1 MRKSGNLFQ
10 PQYQISCCHLTRGCA
25 TSSSAQYSQF
35 WIYCWSRD
43 KVSLAW
49 SIALARL
56 FSATKRKLQAITIHY
71 ALQNTNFSFL
81 SRKEIRIVIVDLSL
95 YRETVTH

>member
-1 MRKSGNLFQ
+1 MQNSGNLFQ

-25 TSSSAQYSQF
+25 TSSSAPYSQF
-35 WIYCWSRD
+35 WIYCWSRG
-43 KVSLAW
+43 KVSLVW

-56 FSATKRKLQAITIHY
+56 FSATERKLQAITIHST
-71 ALQNTNFSFL
+71 LQYTNFSLL
-81 SRKEIRIVIVDLSL
+81 SRKEIRIAIVDLSL